1 LNIRNTNCV
10 KRGLSW
16 SYDSWIYN
24 YLCNQC
30 LSPPTL
36 CVQVLFRWGVLDTT
50 LCNQV
55 CQWLAAGQGFSPST
69 LVSSAKKKQTPRYN
83 WNIVES
89 GIKHHNPNPQV

>member
-36 CVQVLFRWGVLDTT
+36 CVQILFRWGVLDTT

-55 CQWLAAGQGFSPST
+55 WQWLAAGQGFSPST
-69 LVSSAKKKQTPRYN
+69 LVSSAKKKAAAT
-83 WNIVES
+83 I
-89 GIKHHNPNPQV
+89 